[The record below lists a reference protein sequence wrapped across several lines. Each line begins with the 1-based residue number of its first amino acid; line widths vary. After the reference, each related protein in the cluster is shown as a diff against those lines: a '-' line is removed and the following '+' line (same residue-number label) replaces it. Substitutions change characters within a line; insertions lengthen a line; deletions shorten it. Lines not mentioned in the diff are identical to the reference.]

1 MMTAFA
7 GLSKDEIFGQFFDAL
22 EKIRFFRITSSG
34 DDDHVLLDRATC
46 LFHDAVN
53 V

>member
-1 MMTAFA
+1 MWIAFA
-7 GLSKDEIFGQFFDAL
+7 GVSKDELFGQFFDAL
-22 EKIRFFRITSSG
+22 EKIHFFRTTPNG
-34 DDDHVLLDRATC
+34 DDDHVLLDTATC